1 MAEKIEETRI
11 EAETP
16 PSKNKKKRETE
27 AETPQEA
34 SSDLRALLLILLLAV
49 IVFFVLLYKQKHPQ
63 EYAESVVQVK
73 EGADA
78 AYSKAEEALPLAY
91 RGIGGFFEYV
101 SDYGKVSDLP
111 PELPKVRISQDSTVT
126 EFVSD
131 ALSGSVSSTGSISAT
146 GVETVSDSAIG
157 ALEEPAPLVVEFSG
171 YRIEF
176 DRPPA
181 EKATISIGGAK
192 MTVGPAVPVEKHN
205 ASD

>member
-1 MAEKIEETRI
+1 MAEKIEETAV
-11 EAETP
+11 EAEALP
-16 PSKNKKKRETE
+16 PKGKKKRETE
-27 AETPQEA
+27 TPREN

-78 AYSKAEEALPLAY
+78 AYSKAEEALPVAY

-101 SDYGKVSDLP
+101 SDYGKADDLP

-131 ALSGSVSSTGSISAT
+131 DSSGSVSSTGSISAT
-146 GVETVSDSAIG
+146 GAETVSDSATG

-181 EKATISIGGAK
+181 EKITLSMGDAK
-192 MTVGPAVPVEKHN
+192 MTVGPATRATGEDN
-205 ASD
+205 ASE